1 MIKTPSRMV
10 NGLGYLALTLLLT
23 LPLAVLIVRV
33 GPWQQGLALYA
44 IGCLASALVLL
55 LAVVLLLVPRY
66 RQQRKDIALRIVLVV
81 PGTLLL
87 LGLLATRGDYPPI
100 HDISTHLTDPPVFVN
115 APALRGPHSNSLE
128 IKPESLAAQQAAYPD
143 LQSIRSPLAANAAYR
158 RALEVATD
166 LGWQVVYQDPENRHI
181 EAVDTT
187 AIMAF
192 KDDIVIRVRSTAD
205 GSVVDLRSVSR
216 VGVSDLGANAQRLR
230 NFSAAFVD

>member
-1 MIKTPSRMV
+1 MIRSPSRLV
-10 NGLGYLALTLLLT
+10 NALGYLALTLLLA

-33 GPWQQGLALYA
+33 GAWQQGLALYA
-44 IGCLASALVLL
+44 IASLGA
-55 LAVVLLLVPRY
+55 AVVLLLAIVLFFIPRY
-66 RQQRKDIALRIVLVV
+66 RHQRKDIALRALLVV

-87 LGLLATRGDYPPI
+87 LGLLSTRGDYPPI
-100 HDISTHLTDPPVFVN
+100 HDISTNLSDPPVFVN
-115 APALRGPHSNSLE
+115 APDLRGPNSNSLE
-128 IKPESLAAQQAAYPD
+128 IKPESLAAQREAYPD
-143 LQSIRSPLAANAAYR
+143 LQSIRTPLTPNNAYQ
-158 RALEVATD
+158 RALDVATE
-166 LGWQVVYQDPENRHI
+166 LGWEVVYQDPENWHI

-230 NFSAAFVD
+230 DFSSAFVD